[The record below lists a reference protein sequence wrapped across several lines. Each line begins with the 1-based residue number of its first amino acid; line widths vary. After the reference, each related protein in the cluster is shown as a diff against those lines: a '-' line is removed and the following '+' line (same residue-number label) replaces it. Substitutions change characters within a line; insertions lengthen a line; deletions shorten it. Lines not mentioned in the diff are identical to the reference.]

1 MENEKNTTLP
11 AVSFDEFK
19 IPTYEEWKEAAIAAL
34 KGAPFDK
41 KMYTKT
47 YEGITLQPIYTLADV
62 ENNAQA
68 QTMPGAADYLRG
80 TKVGGYL
87 TNPWKISQGL
97 DAVAPA
103 EFNTLAKFELEKGC
117 TGLTV
122 KLAKA
127 TRQGVAYKAAD
138 ECCGLAIQDAEDLKA
153 AFAGIDLASVP
164 VQVAAGASAKPLLDL
179 FKAAGL
185 QPTGCVGADPL
196 AALLTD
202 GKLPCSLEQ
211 LLDEMAETVKAATP
225 GLKVI
230 NIDGTVYGNGG
241 ASAVQETAYAFA
253 TAAYYIKALQER
265 GIAVDTAAQQV
276 RFTFAIGSN
285 FFMEI
290 ARLRAA
296 KVAWAQI
303 VKELGG
309 NEESQKIDIFAR
321 TSAFTKTVYDP
332 YVNLLRTTTE
342 AFSAVVGGID
352 GLQIA
357 PFDEPIGPADTQSLR
372 FARNQQLLF
381 KEEFNITATIDPAG
395 GSFYVETLTA
405 QVIDAVKALYVEVT
419 AEGIVEAV
427 KAGKVQAAVEAVLQ
441 ERFKNL
447 QVRKD
452 VAVGNNMYA
461 NTIEKLIEKDL
472 TAQNAAKAAAEA
484 AGKTALADARA
495 ALNKGE
501 AVTAPV
507 IGKHRWVEQFE
518 AMRMATE
525 KAAAEGK
532 EVKVFLTNYGP
543 IPKHKARADF
553 SRGFFEVAN
562 FNVIGNDGFPT
573 ADEAAKA
580 AIESGADVAIICGT
594 DDVYP
599 EIVPAIAK
607 AIKAAKPEMKVAVA
621 GAPGENKDAFDAAGV
636 DMYVHVGANCY
647 EILKGIQEERGIC

>member
-68 QTMPGAADYLRG
+68 QTMPGADEYLRG
-80 TKVGGYL
+80 TKAGGYF

-97 DAVAPA
+97 DVVAPA
-103 EFNTLAKFELEKGC
+103 EFNELAKFELQKGC

-122 KLAKA
+122 TLAKA
-127 TRQGVAYKAAD
+127 TKQGVAYKAEN
-138 ECCGLAIQDAEDLKA
+138 ECCGLAIQDAEDLKV

-185 QPTGCVGADPL
+185 QPTGCVGADPI

-211 LLDEMAETVKAATP
+211 LFDEMAETVKAATP

-253 TAAYYIKALQER
+253 TAACYIKAMQER

-309 NEESQKIDIFAR
+309 NEDSQKIDIFAR

-357 PFDEPIGPADTQSLR
+357 PFDEPVGPADTQSLR

-405 QVIDAVKALYVEVT
+405 QVVDAIKALYAEVAADFVES
-419 AEGIVEAV
+419 V
-427 KAGKVQAAVEAVLQ
+427 KAGKIQAAVEAVLE
-441 ERFKNL
+441 ERLKNL
-447 QVRKD
+447 QV
-452 VAVGNNMYA
+452 
-461 NTIEKLIEKDL
+461 
-472 TAQNAAKAAAEA
+472 
-484 AGKTALADARA
+484 
-495 ALNKGE
+495 
-501 AVTAPV
+501 
-507 IGKHRWVEQFE
+507 
-518 AMRMATE
+518 
-525 KAAAEGK
+525 
-532 EVKVFLTNYGP
+532 
-543 IPKHKARADF
+543 
-553 SRGFFEVAN
+553 
-562 FNVIGNDGFPT
+562 
-573 ADEAAKA
+573 
-580 AIESGADVAIICGT
+580 C
-594 DDVYP
+594 
-599 EIVPAIAK
+599 
-607 AIKAAKPEMKVAVA
+607 
-621 GAPGENKDAFDAAGV
+621 
-636 DMYVHVGANCY
+636 
-647 EILKGIQEERGIC
+647 